1 MVGKHLLVMGF
12 LRGAQRLHPCHSN
25 MVLVWSLSLVL
36 SALSKPPFEP
46 LHSAE
51 LKVLSFKTAL
61 LLALA
66 CGKRVGD
73 LHALSMNTA
82 CMEFGK
88 NDCIVRLQPRRGN
101 LPKVLSILFRAQ
113 VITLQAFAPQD
124 SESVPHPLYP
134 VHALQAYLDRTSH
147 FRLVEQLFVC
157 FGGNTKGLP
166 VSKQWLSHRIVEAI
180 ALPSLSALVMKKS
193 MSSALS
199 RQAHRLFSRLGDT
212 TQQDCTHSP

>member
-1 MVGKHLLVMGF
+1 MQDCLDAGREPSILKVYVAAIFHLPIGDRLVGKHLLVMGF

-25 MVLVWSLSLVL
+25 LVLVWSLSLVL
-36 SALSKPPFEP
+36 SALSEPPFEP

-73 LHALSMNTA
+73 LH
-82 CMEFGK
+82 
-88 NDCIVRLQPRRGN
+88 
-101 LPKVLSILFRAQ
+101 
-113 VITLQAFAPQD
+113 
-124 SESVPHPLYP
+124 PLYP
-134 VHALQAYLDRTSH
+134 VHALQAFLDRTSH

-157 FGGNTKGLP
+157 FGGHTKGLP
-166 VSKQWLSHRIVEAI
+166 LSKQWLSHRIMEAI
-180 ALPSLSALVMKKS
+180 AFPSLSALVMKKS

-199 RQAHRLFSRLGDT
+199 RQAHRLFSWLGDT

>member
-1 MVGKHLLVMGF
+1 M
-12 LRGAQRLHPCHSN
+12 
-25 MVLVWSLSLVL
+25 
-36 SALSKPPFEP
+36 
-46 LHSAE
+46 
-51 LKVLSFKTAL
+51 LSFKTAL

-134 VHALQAYLDRTSH
+134 VHALQAYLDRTSN
-147 FRLVEQLFVC
+147 FRLVEQLFDC